1 MEWLVFAGWVISQ
14 ANEWE
19 DYPNHYGE
27 EAPMSRNW
35 ATAHLLA
42 FQWLSLETVLKHRT
56 IQEVRLVLSSVG
68 QLRTI
73 PSQSGDRTRH
83 LKETMWFLMSK
94 TGQSMIEGVSIPK
107 D

>member
-27 EAPMSRNW
+27 EAPMSRTW

-42 FQWLSLETVLKHRT
+42 FQWLALE
-56 IQEVRLVLSSVG
+56 LSW
-68 QLRTI
+68 
-73 PSQSGDRTRH
+73 H
-83 LKETMWFLMSK
+83 WW
-94 TGQSMIEGVSIPK
+94 VSFCTC
-107 D
+107 